1 MEIRRNTDYNY
12 NYSYEYRYYLKLCYS
27 IPEYIKRNL
36 KKMPNNKGYIW
47 KGITLYGCLPPEEET
62 TILFENLGRDILKI
76 HEITE
81 KEYKTFEKKGKDKR
95 ILTFKEKRRKIQGA
109 ILN

>member
-1 MEIRRNTDYNY
+1 MEVRRKKD
-12 NYSYEYRYYLKLCYS
+12 YEYRCFLKLCNS

-47 KGITLYGCLPPEEET
+47 KGIILYGSLPPEEEI

-76 HEITE
+76 HEITQ
-81 KEYKTFEKKGKDKR
+81 KEYKIFEKKGKDKR
-95 ILTFKEKRRKIQGA
+95 ILISKEKRRKIQGT